1 MPGATPAALRRTLQH
16 TKRWGWLGAVAI
28 GALIAVFAVSK
39 SQSKAQ
45 PGARDEAVVLAADEA
60 LGQAMRSGDKTI
72 ARRLLSLQFTFV
84 DAGGKIHGRRDV
96 LAGLK
101 GVAATG
107 VSDAKV
113 RRYGLLAMV
122 TGHRKSTSGRDV
134 FFLDVWARQKGAW
147 RALVM
152 QDLADTA
159 SDTPTASL
167 TSHRETA
174 AAACKN
180 PCQIIPYR
188 VRSASEQD
196 IVNAYQTMVKAVVA
210 RQPDAWGRHVA
221 DEFVLYGTG
230 RAPLSKSDRVTAIER
245 QQEDGTSIGEVQA
258 MRLSVYG
265 DGAVMTASEALP
277 GGVQPP
283 HRTTRVFVKR
293 NGQWQMAISAYT
305 DVE

>member
-1 MPGATPAALRRTLQH
+1 VTLQH
-16 TKRWGWLGAVAI
+16 TKRWGWLGAIVV

-39 SQSKAQ
+39 SQSKGQ
-45 PGARDEAVVLAADEA
+45 PGGRDEAMVLAADEA
-60 LGQAMRSGDKTI
+60 LGQALRNGDKNVV
-72 ARRLLSLQFTFV
+72 RRMLSLQFTFV
-84 DAGGKIHGRRDV
+84 DAGGRVHGRRDF

-101 GVAATG
+101 SVAATG

-113 RRYGLLAMV
+113 RTYGLLAMV
-122 TGHRKSTSGRDV
+122 TGHRKSASGRDV
-134 FFLDVWARQKGAW
+134 FFLDVWARQKGTW

-152 QDLADTA
+152 QDIAGTAADA
-159 SDTPTASL
+159 PTASL
-167 TSHRETA
+167 TPHREVT

-180 PCQIIPYR
+180 PCQAIPYR

-196 IVNAYQTMVKAVVA
+196 IVNAYQAIVKAVVA
-210 RQPDAWGRHVA
+210 HEPDAWGKRIA

-230 RAPLSKSDRVTAIER
+230 RAPVSKSDRLATI
-245 QQEDGTSIGEVQA
+245 EDGASIGEVQT

-265 DGAVMTASEALP
+265 DGAVMTAAEALP
-277 GGVQPP
+277 GGTQAPY
-283 HRTTRVFVKR
+283 RTTRVFVKR

>member
-1 MPGATPAALRRTLQH
+1 
-16 TKRWGWLGAVAI
+16 VVV

-45 PGARDEAVVLAADEA
+45 PSGRDEAMVLAADEA
-60 LGQAMRSGDKTI
+60 LGQALRSGDKKI
-72 ARRLLSLQFTFV
+72 ARRMLSLQFTFV
-84 DAGGKIHGRRDV
+84 DAAGKVHGRRDF

-101 GVAATG
+101 SVAATD

-113 RRYGLLAMV
+113 RTYGLLAMV
-122 TGHRKSTSGRDV
+122 TGNRKSASGRDV
-134 FFLDVWARQKGAW
+134 FFLDVWARQKGTW

-159 SDTPTASL
+159 ADAPTASL
-167 TSHRETA
+167 TAHPETTA
-174 AAACKN
+174 AACQN
-180 PCQIIPYR
+180 PCQAIPYR

-196 IVNAYQTMVKAVVA
+196 IVNAYQAIVRAVA
-210 RQPDAWGRHVA
+210 AHEPAAWGKRVA

-230 RAPLSKSDRVTAIER
+230 RGPVSKSDRLAVI
-245 QQEDGTSIGEVQA
+245 EDGASIGEVQT

-265 DGAVMTASEALP
+265 DGAVMTAAEAPP
-277 GGVQPP
+277 GGTRAPS
-283 HRTTRVFVKR
+283 RTTRVFVKR
-293 NGQWQMAISAYT
+293 NGQWQMAVSAYT

>member
-1 MPGATPAALRRTLQH
+1 MPGATPAALRGTLQH
-16 TKRWGWLGAVAI
+16 AKRWGWLGAVAA
-28 GALIAVFAVSK
+28 GALIAVFAGAK

-45 PGARDEAVVLAADEA
+45 PGARDEAMVLAADEA
-60 LGQAMRSGDKTI
+60 LGQAMRSGDKNI

-84 DAGGKIHGRRDV
+84 DAGGKVHGRRDV

-122 TGHRKSTSGRDV
+122 TGHRKSASGRDV
-134 FFLDVWARQKGAW
+134 FFLNVWARQKGTW

-159 SDTPTASL
+159 ADTRTASL
-167 TSHRETA
+167 TLHPETA
-174 AAACKN
+174 ASCKN
-180 PCQIIPYR
+180 PCQMLPYR

-196 IVNAYQTMVKAVVA
+196 IVNAYQTIVKAIVA
-210 RQPDAWGRHVA
+210 RQPDAWGKHVA

-230 RAPLSKSDRVTAIER
+230 RAPLSKSDRVAAIER
-245 QQEDGTSIGEVQA
+245 QQEQGTSIGEVQA

-277 GGVQPP
+277 GGTQPP

>member
-1 MPGATPAALRRTLQH
+1 MLQH
-16 TKRWGWLGAVAI
+16 TKRWGWLGAVAA

-45 PGARDEAVVLAADEA
+45 PSARDEAMVLAADEA
-60 LGQAMRSGDKTI
+60 LGQAMRSGDKNI
-72 ARRLLSLQFTFV
+72 ARGLLSLQFTFV
-84 DAGGKIHGRRDV
+84 DAGGKVHGRRDF

-113 RRYGLLAMV
+113 RSYGLLAMV
-122 TGHRKSTSGRDV
+122 TGHRKSASGRDV

-159 SDTPTASL
+159 PDAPTASL
-167 TSHRETA
+167 TTHRETTG
-174 AAACKN
+174 AACKN
-180 PCQIIPYR
+180 PCQAIPYR

-196 IVNAYQTMVKAVVA
+196 IVNAYQAIVKAIVA
-210 RQPDAWGRHVA
+210 HEPDAWGKRVA

-230 RAPLSKSDRVTAIER
+230 RAPVSKSDRIATIE
-245 QQEDGTSIGEVQA
+245 QHEDGAAIDEVQT

-265 DGAVMTASEALP
+265 DGAVMTASEAPP
-277 GGVQPP
+277 GGTQPP
-283 HRTTRVFVKR
+283 YRTTRVFVKR